1 MQLTFVPKIVM
12 VPVGT
17 IQCAP
22 FNPENRTEEN
32 ERLKNLMQGIKDLG
46 GIVYPLIVSSDNRLI
61 DGHRRLTCAK
71 KLGIKEVPCIVLPL
85 ELQRAWIV
93 LNDTQLPI
101 MGGGWTEIVYHGV
114 SIANLPPK
122 QRRALQQI
130 YDLVGD
136 DGIEAM
142 ATKARPMSPHV
153 LSWAKRI
160 CRYIDDT
167 TDEMLGM
174 TLFWLIKHNM
184 QKPARFAIE
193 AGIAPNVLARSIKS
207 DKPIRQTWEIDTDG

>member
-12 VPVGT
+12 MSVGT

-61 DGHRRLTCAK
+61 DGHRRLACAK

-114 SIANLPPK
+114 AIANLPTK

-136 DGIEAM
+136 EGIEAM
-142 ATKARPMSPHV
+142 ATKTRPMSPHV

-167 TDEMLGM
+167 TDEMIGI
-174 TLFWLIKHNM
+174 TLLWLVEHNM
-184 QKPARFAIE
+184 QKPARFAME
-193 AGIAPNVLARSIKS
+193 NGVPPQSLARLIKS
-207 DKPIRQTWEIDTDG
+207 NKPIKQWDIV

>member
-1 MQLTFVPKIVM
+1 MNLTFVPKIVM
-12 VPVGT
+12 MPVGV
-17 IQCAP
+17 IECAP

-46 GIVYPLIVSSDNRLI
+46 GIVYPLIVSNDNRLI

-71 KLGIKEVPCIVLPL
+71 MLGLKEVPCIVMPL

-122 QRRALQQI
+122 HRRALQQI

-136 DGIEAM
+136 DGIAAM
-142 ATKARPMSPHV
+142 AQKTRPMSPHV

-160 CRYIDDT
+160 CRYIDDS

-174 TLFWLIKHNM
+174 TLLWLVEHNM
-184 QKPARFAIE
+184 QKLARFAME
-193 AGIAPNVLARSIKS
+193 NGVPAQSLAKLIKAN
-207 DKPIRQTWEIDTDG
+207 KPIRQWDVV